1 MNQTDK
7 KKLLRYIQEVSFAI
21 DDVVLYLDT
30 HPYDEEALKYYKKYK
45 KLYHEASEE
54 YTQYYGPLQTSN
66 VIADEARGHGKEDV
80 DQCGNMKNG
89 CNTR

>member
-45 KLYHEASEE
+45 QLLEKVRAE
-54 YTQYYGPLQTSN
+54 YQKRFGPLNHGTPQTSESYQWL
-66 VIADEARGHGKEDV
+66 DDPWPWEG
-80 DQCGNMKNG
+80 G
-89 CNTR
+89 C

>member
-30 HPYDEEALKYYKKYK
+30 HPYDEEALEDYKKDK
-45 KLYHEASEE
+45 KL
-54 YTQYYGPLQTSN
+54 
-66 VIADEARGHGKEDV
+66 
-80 DQCGNMKNG
+80 
-89 CNTR
+89 